1 MLVRERDASEEAP
14 LGGVRIPVI
23 GMVAPAMAD
32 DHHLPSDGWR
42 SEGRVLLIG
51 AWSTR
56 VPGGRSSLMVLAIAR
71 PSRLV
76 WRVSC
81 RQR

>member
-1 MLVRERDASEEAP
+1 MLVRERDASEEAL
-14 LGGVRIPVI
+14 LGGVHEPVI
-23 GMVAPAMAD
+23 GMVNPRWLMITIC
-32 DHHLPSDGWR
+32 PPMGGG
-42 SEGRVLLIG
+42 SEDRVLLMG

>member
-14 LGGVRIPVI
+14 LGGVHEPVI

-42 SEGRVLLIG
+42 V
-51 AWSTR
+51 
-56 VPGGRSSLMVLAIAR
+56 
-71 PSRLV
+71 
-76 WRVSC
+76 
-81 RQR
+81 